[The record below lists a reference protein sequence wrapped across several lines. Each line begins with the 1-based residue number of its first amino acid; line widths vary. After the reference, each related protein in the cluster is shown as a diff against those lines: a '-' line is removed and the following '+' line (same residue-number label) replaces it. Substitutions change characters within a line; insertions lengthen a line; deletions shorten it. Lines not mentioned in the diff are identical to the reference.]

1 MKIIVQRV
9 KHSDVVIDGVQHG
22 SIQKGFMVLVGF
34 CESDTFEIVDKMVDK
49 MIGLRVFEDEN
60 QKMNLSLEDVNG
72 SVLSISQFTL
82 YADCRKGRRPS
93 FIDAAKPEYAIPL
106 YDYFN
111 QKIAEKGV
119 HVETGVFGADM
130 KVSLL
135 NDGPV
140 TIILDS
146 QDICKA

>member
-1 MKIIVQRV
+1 MKLVVQRV
-9 KHSDVVIDGVQHG
+9 KESSVTIDGKIHG
-22 SIQKGFMVLVGF
+22 QIDKGFMVLVGF
-34 CESDTFEIVDKMVDK
+34 CEGDNEVIVDKMVEK
-49 MIGLRVFEDEN
+49 MIHLRVFEDAAG
-60 QKMNLSLEDVNG
+60 KMNLSLNDVHG
-72 SVLSISQFTL
+72 AILSISQFTL

-93 FIDAAKPEYAIPL
+93 FIDAAKPEIAIPL

-111 QKIAEKGV
+111 QKIAESGI
-119 HVETGVFGADM
+119 HVEMGIFGADM

-146 QDICKA
+146 QDICK

>member
-1 MKIIVQRV
+1 MKLVVQRV
-9 KHSDVVIDGVQHG
+9 KESSVTIDGKIHG
-22 SIQKGFMVLVGF
+22 QIDKGFMVLVGF
-34 CESDTFEIVDKMVDK
+34 CEGDNEVIVDKMVEK
-49 MIGLRVFEDEN
+49 MIHLRIFEDAAG
-60 QKMNLSLEDVNG
+60 KMNLSLNDVHG
-72 SVLSISQFTL
+72 AILSISQFTL

-93 FIDAAKPEYAIPL
+93 FIDAAKPEVAIPL

-111 QKIAEKGV
+111 QKIAESGI
-119 HVETGVFGADM
+119 HVEMGIFGADM

-146 QDICKA
+146 QDICK